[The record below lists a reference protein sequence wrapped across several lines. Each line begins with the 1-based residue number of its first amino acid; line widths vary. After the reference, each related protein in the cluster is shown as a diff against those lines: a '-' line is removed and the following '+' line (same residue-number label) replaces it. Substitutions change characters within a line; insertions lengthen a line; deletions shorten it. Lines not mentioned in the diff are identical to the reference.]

1 MTDIEHKFTNA
12 LIKESS
18 PYLLQHAHNPVNWLS
33 WSNESLKKAQDEKKP
48 IILSIGYSA
57 CHWCHV
63 MERETFE
70 NEDIANIMNE
80 NFICIKVDREERP
93 DIDQVYMSAVQL
105 MTGHGGWPL
114 NCILL
119 PDTRPFWGG
128 TYFPAEAWK
137 KNLIEITKLY
147 KGNLSQVNEYA
158 EKLSNGIAGTE
169 VIPRQVR
176 EDTFSTDT
184 LDNMIT
190 SWKKD
195 FDYEEGGF
203 GVAPKF
209 PMPSS
214 LSFLLEYSSLTGNTD
229 IQDFVDLTLHK
240 IALGGINDHVGGGF
254 ARYSTDKIWK
264 VPHFEKMLYDNA
276 QLVSLYA
283 NAYVINQNPLFQRV
297 VTQTLEFIQREMTS
311 SEGLFYSGLDADSEG
326 EEGKFYI
333 WDQIELENIIG
344 VDYELFSA
352 IYNVNEYGYWED
364 NEDGIRKYI
373 LLRKQNDSEILKQF
387 DIDQS
392 TFEAKVIEWQA
403 LLLTERAHRIPPGLD
418 TKHLIS
424 WNGLMCRSYIDAYL
438 AFNDHSYLDIAIN
451 NATYILDNCLQSDG
465 KLAHTYVQEMES
477 KELIEGFLEDYAAWI
492 DALIRIY
499 EATFDQRWLDYAQ
512 QLATYSVENF
522 FDNQSGMFYFTS
534 MKSQKLIVR
543 KMEVFDNVIPSSNS
557 MMSKNLFLLGTLL
570 SNDYYIQLS
579 KQMLSNATVQM
590 EKFTSAF
597 SNYAS
602 LLLKLSYPFYE
613 VAIVGKQANHLSLQ
627 LSKAYLPN
635 KIMIGAIKE
644 SSLELLKDK
653 FKNDETIIYVCKDKV
668 CDLPTRNVH
677 EAINQI
683 KSR

>member
-1 MTDIEHKFTNA
+1 MNNKEYKFTNA
-12 LIKESS
+12 LIDESS
-18 PYLLQHAHNPVNWLS
+18 PYLLQHAHNPVNWLP
-33 WSNESLKKAQDEKKP
+33 WNNESLQKAHNESKP

-63 MERETFE
+63 MERESFE
-70 NEDIANIMNE
+70 NEDIAILMNE

-93 DIDQVYMSAVQL
+93 DIDQIYMSAVQL

-119 PDTRPFWGG
+119 PDKRPFWGG
-128 TYFPAEAWK
+128 TYFPPEAWK
-137 KNLIEITKLY
+137 KNLIEINKMY
-147 KGNLSQVNEYA
+147 NGNLSQVVEYA

-169 VIPRQVR
+169 VIPKQLK
-176 EDTFSTDT
+176 EDTFSLDT
-184 LDNMIT
+184 LNNMLD
-190 SWKKD
+190 SWKKE

-203 GVAPKF
+203 GAAPKF

-214 LSFLLEYSSLTGNTD
+214 LSFLLEYSFLNDESD
-229 IQDFVDLTLHK
+229 IQDFVNTTLHN
-240 IALGGINDHVGGGF
+240 IALGGIYDHVGGGF

-264 VPHFEKMLYDNA
+264 IPHFEKMLYDNA

-283 NAYVINQNPLFQRV
+283 NAYVINQTSLFKTV

-352 IYNVNEYGYWED
+352 IYNINEYGYWED

-392 TFEAKVIEWQA
+392 ALDAKVTEWQA
-403 LLLTERAHRIPPGLD
+403 LLLEERSHRIRPGLD
-418 TKHLIS
+418 NKHLIS

-438 AFNDHSYLDIAIN
+438 AFNDQSYLDIAIN

-465 KLAHTYVQEMES
+465 MLSHTYVKGVES
-477 KELIEGFLEDYAAWI
+477 KEFIEGFLEDYASWI

-512 QLATYSVENF
+512 QLTAYSIENF
-522 FDNQSGMFYFTS
+522 FDDQSGMFYFTS
-534 MKSQKLIVR
+534 TKSQQLIVR

-557 MMSKNLFLLGTLL
+557 MMAKNLFLLGTLL
-570 SNDYYIQLS
+570 SNDDYIQLS
-579 KQMLSNATVQM
+579 KQMLSNTIVQM

-602 LLLKLSYPFYE
+602 LLLKLTYPFYE

-627 LSKAYLPN
+627 LSKKYLPN

-644 SSLELLKDK
+644 SSLKLLKDK
-653 FKNDETIIYVCKDKV
+653 FEKDQTIIYVCKDKV
-668 CDLPTRNVH
+668 CDLPTKEIH

-683 KSR
+683 VAE